1 MSWVS
6 GRTIQPVSGNM
17 NFVINENAELPATQD
32 WVQLWEFCPG
42 IPPFR
47 PSEGFTFADKA
58 DDLALNFER
67 GTVTLTVSTAL
78 VVSAAA
84 EKAEPGKA
92 LTEFGCRRVQRTI
105 PIFVG
110 SFNIAGQGECVLCTQ
125 ACVDGNCDQ
134 LILHT
139 HITGTNPS
147 RAQVSAALGNDVL
160 RAIGWRESNWRQFGV
175 GGKPLVNHN
184 SNGTADWGLMQI
196 NQATDDQRWS
206 WKANVSRGAAILAEK
221 RVQAEAYLNRHP
233 PFTPEML
240 EDEMIQRYNGGAYH
254 RFNPQ
259 TNAWEP
265 APPNGYV
272 AAIRQL
278 MTTKPWGSKTPA
290 DVRGSRR
297 SGAAETSAV

>member
-6 GRTIQPVSGNM
+6 GRTIQPVSGAM
-17 NFVINENAELPATQD
+17 NFVISENAELPARQN
-32 WVQLWEFCPG
+32 WVQLWEVCPG
-42 IPPFR
+42 IPPLL
-47 PSEGFTFADKA
+47 PPEASAFTDKA
-58 DDLALNFER
+58 ADLALNFER
-67 GTVTLTVSTAL
+67 GTVTLTPSTVL
-78 VVSAAA
+78 VMSPAVEEA
-84 EKAEPGKA
+84 EREKA
-92 LTEFGCRRVQRTI
+92 LTEFGCRRVQRTV

-110 SFNIAGQGECVLCTQ
+110 GFDIAGEGECLLCTQ
-125 ACVDGNCDQ
+125 SCVDGNCEQ
-134 LILHT
+134 LMLHT

-147 RAQVSAALGNDVL
+147 RALVSAALGNDVL
-160 RAIGWRESNWRQFGV
+160 RAIGWRESNWRQFGA

-196 NQATDDQRWS
+196 NQASDDQRWN

-240 EDEMIQRYNGGAYH
+240 ENETIQRYNGGAYH
-254 RFNPQ
+254 QFNPQ

-278 MTTKPWGSKTPA
+278 MTTKPWGSKAPA
-290 DVRGSRR
+290 DARGSRR